1 MKRMH
6 KLLIVTL
13 TLTALAACQ
22 PGAGNGAARTAI
34 NEDAPPAE
42 AIAET
47 SSQGKPTAPIDI
59 EYNVIGSAFVG
70 QPVSIEI
77 DVSSTV
83 RDRSIALEYRINDPR
98 DLSFGEAQPQ
108 RVSLSAI
115 GEAPSAS
122 RQVTVVPKRE
132 GRLYLN
138 VSAEIQ
144 TAEGSLIKAISI
156 PVQVGASRE
165 ERGTNGELKE
175 DGDGD
180 PVVSMPAEEN

>member
-6 KLLIVTL
+6 TLPIAALIL
-13 TLTALAACQ
+13 AALAACQ
-22 PGAGNGAARTAI
+22 PGAQNGDARTAV

-42 AIAET
+42 AIART
-47 SSQGKPTAPIDI
+47 SSEGKPTAPIDI
-59 EYNVIGSAFVG
+59 EYNVIGSALVG

-77 DVSSTV
+77 DVSSSV

-108 RVSLSAI
+108 RVALSAI
-115 GEAPSAS
+115 GDAPSAS

-138 VSAEIQ
+138 VSAEIE
-144 TAEGSLIKAISI
+144 TEEGSLIKAISI
-156 PVQVGASRE
+156 PVQVGAVRE

-175 DGDGD
+175 DGDGET
-180 PVVSMPAEEN
+180 VVSMPAEES